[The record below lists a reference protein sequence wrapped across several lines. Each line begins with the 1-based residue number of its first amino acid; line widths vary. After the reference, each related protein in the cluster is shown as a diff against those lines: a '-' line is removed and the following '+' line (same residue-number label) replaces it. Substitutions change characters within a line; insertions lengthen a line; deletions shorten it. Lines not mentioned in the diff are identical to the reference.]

1 MNTAYIFLAEG
12 FETVEA
18 LGTADVLRRGGVE
31 TVLVATGDEPFVTSS
46 QRVTVGIDMMLGEV
60 LYGTVDDTDVMV
72 FPGGMPGTKNLAANK
87 PLMKLMVEHYK
98 AGGKVACICA
108 APGLVGGQ
116 LPGLDDKIFTCF
128 DGFEDTPQA
137 KGAVFVPKPAI
148 TSGNLIT
155 GRSAGYYIDFGL
167 EILASLKDA
176 GTVEKVRLSML
187 LDVAE

>member
-31 TVLVATGDEPFVTSS
+31 TVLVAAGDEPFVMSS
-46 QRVTVGIDMMLGEV
+46 HRVTVGVDMMLEELEGIDE
-60 LYGTVDDTDVMV
+60 TDVMI

-87 PLMKLMVEHYK
+87 PLMTLMKEHFQD
-98 AGGKVACICA
+98 GGKVACICA

-128 DGFEDTPQA
+128 DGFEDTTQA

-176 GTVEKVRLSML
+176 ATVEKVRGAML
-187 LDVAE
+187 LDVVK